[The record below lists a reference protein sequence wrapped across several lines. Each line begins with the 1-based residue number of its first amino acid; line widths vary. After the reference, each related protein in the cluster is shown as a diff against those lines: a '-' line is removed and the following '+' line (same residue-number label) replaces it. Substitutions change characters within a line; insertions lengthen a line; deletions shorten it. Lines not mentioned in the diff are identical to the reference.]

1 MYIYS
6 SQTYITPAILKKT
19 KMESD
24 EDWINFYS
32 KLLYDSSIK
41 LYIRNTKDAKDFD
54 LNVATD
60 RGFDLNKYP
69 DDGEEAFGEKELQQ
83 VFGQNFA

>member
-1 MYIYS
+1 MYS
-6 SQTYITPAILKKT
+6 SQTYITPTILKKT
-19 KMESD
+19 KMDSD
-24 EDWINFYS
+24 EDWINFDS

-54 LNVATD
+54 LNVTAD

-69 DDGEEAFGEKELQQ
+69 DDGEETFGEKEL
-83 VFGQNFA
+83 

>member
-1 MYIYS
+1 
-6 SQTYITPAILKKT
+6 
-19 KMESD
+19 MESD
-24 EDWINFYS
+24 EDWINFDS

-54 LNVATD
+54 LNVVAD
-60 RGFDLNKYP
+60 HGFDLNKYS

-83 VFGQNFA
+83 VVRMMLKIYLPNFY